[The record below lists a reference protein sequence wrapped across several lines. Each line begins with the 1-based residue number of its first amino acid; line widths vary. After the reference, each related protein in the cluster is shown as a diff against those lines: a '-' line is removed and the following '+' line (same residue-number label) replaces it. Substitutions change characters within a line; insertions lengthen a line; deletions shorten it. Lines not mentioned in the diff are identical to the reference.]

1 MGISTNLLEN
11 AQVVFI
17 SWNSEDVFI
26 VHPSNSDQFS
36 SQWISFYSTMIL
48 FSPSLRHQS
57 FSFLFIYS
65 KPFTRSFSDLKPEI
79 FFRADFSLSILCYY
93 HTFSHTCFFPSFLLE
108 KNHKAPSWPS
118 SLWSPSSRPSFLHY
132 HRSILA
138 TSQGKMCTASTYGP
152 NVPDFSAFSSILLLT
167 VSFLIPMFVVTW
179 GPIFLQFCV
188 TCDRPIALVTQVY
201 QHVNIIFCKQS
212 SCNQQAWYSI
222 GPLVHCSAV
231 WCFYFFE
238 MYLRSA
244 GSQVEPEKKRPQK
257 LVEKIKI
264 KIIKK

>member
-1 MGISTNLLEN
+1 
-11 AQVVFI
+11 
-17 SWNSEDVFI
+17 
-26 VHPSNSDQFS
+26 
-36 SQWISFYSTMIL
+36 MIL

-167 VSFLIPMFVVTW
+167 VFFNTHV
-179 GPIFLQFCV
+179 C
-188 TCDRPIALVTQVY
+188 CDMGTHFFAILCDVW
-201 QHVNIIFCKQS
+201 
-212 SCNQQAWYSI
+212 QAHSPRHPGIRGREW
-222 GPLVHCSAV
+222 
-231 WCFYFFE
+231 
-238 MYLRSA
+238 
-244 GSQVEPEKKRPQK
+244 
-257 LVEKIKI
+257 
-264 KIIKK
+264 